1 MLRNKEKSTLRNK
14 EKAHCRINF
23 EKAFSGIKKKSHPG
37 IMKKSTLRNK
47 EKSTLRNKEKKA
59 SLGLQVLLYY
69 NYTSNWLHFCYNFS
83 FRVHGTLTTITKS
96 FDKKILIA
104 FYDVN

>member
-14 EKAHCRINF
+14 EKTHCRINF
-23 EKAFSGIKKKSHPG
+23 EKACSGIKKKSHPG
-37 IMKKSTLRNK
+37 IKKKSTLRNK
-47 EKSTLRNKEKKA
+47 EKKG

-69 NYTSNWLHFCYNFS
+69 NYTNNWLHFCYNFS